1 MRNFIFQI
9 VKFFQGGSIYDTTLN
24 VSKNRRDFTENQA
37 VHSSAQCGKTRIF
50 SLKILCQINSFVI
63 SFISPLLSRIFFFF

>member
-37 VHSSAQCGKTRIF
+37 VHSSAQLFYKPLI
-50 SLKILCQINSFVI
+50 I
-63 SFISPLLSRIFFFF
+63 SSPAVLLLIAVAAKPPAR